1 MQSFDSHDVQVV
13 NSAMIPEAALLP
25 CSTRELGAHDVPVLV
40 SALSAGR
47 GSGRSNDYQRT
58 RALVDPSPF

>member
-13 NSAMIPEAALLP
+13 NRVPEAALLP

-47 GSGRSNDYQRT
+47 GSGRSSDYQRT